1 MLYTVLLAVFVFI
14 ATVGLGALCYGLL
27 RHVAKTGN
35 KGERYILLSVNENE
49 SSDSPPEEL
58 IKLLERYNN
67 IKFVQ
72 LGDMPDIMS
81 CLWDR

>member
-1 MLYTVLLAVFVFI
+1 MAVFVFL
-14 ATVGLGALCYGLL
+14 ATVGLGALCYVLL
-27 RHVAKTGN
+27 RLFAKTGN

>member
-1 MLYTVLLAVFVFI
+1 MLYTVLLAVFVFL

-27 RHVAKTGN
+27 RLFAKTEN